1 MNTIAQTEMSIAS
14 GYTAQSNAAR
24 NTKTAKTNQ
33 TSDMQAASQASN
45 EKKTSKV
52 TSGRTIGAPELSEKG
67 MKYYEQLKKKYAN
80 MDFILVSSD
89 MKEQAQANAGRFA
102 NPNRMVVLIDEE
114 KIERMAEDEAYR
126 NLYESKISSA
136 ATQLPQLTKSLGN
149 NSAVKGFGMQV
160 NSNGTTS
167 FFAVVDKSLAAQ
179 KKRLDKK
186 AEQKA
191 EAKKKDKKAQ
201 EKKRAEEAH
210 TQKAED
216 EKKASMK
223 EDENLVTITA
233 SSQEELLRKINDMMF
248 SYRSDNIFS
257 DKERQVGWNFD
268 AAW

>member
-1 MNTIAQTEMSIAS
+1 MNTIAQTQAGTMS
-14 GYTAQSNAAR
+14 GYAAPSAG
-24 NTKTAKTNQ
+24 TQAAKTEK
-33 TSDMQAASQASN
+33 DSQASGTAA
-45 EKKTSKV
+45 EKKTSRV
-52 TSGRTIGAPELSEKG
+52 TSGRTIGQPELSDKA
-67 MKYYEQLKKKYAN
+67 MKYYEQLKKKYSN

-89 MKEQAQANAGRFA
+89 MKQQAQANAGKFA

-126 NLYESKISSA
+126 NVYEGKISSA
-136 ATQLPQLTKSLGN
+136 SSKLPELSKSLGN

>member
-14 GYTAQSNAAR
+14 GYPAYSKSMQ
-24 NTKTAKTNQ
+24 NTKTAKENQ
-33 TSDMQAASQASN
+33 TSDTSAADRTAS

-52 TSGRTIGAPELSEKG
+52 TSGRTIGSPELSEKG
-67 MKYYEQLKKKYAN
+67 MKYYEQLKKKYGN

-89 MKEQAQANAGRFA
+89 MKDLAQANAGKFA

-167 FFAVVDKSLAAQ
+167 FFAVIDKSLAAQ
-179 KKRLDKK
+179 KDRIHKK
-186 AEQKA
+186 QEQKA
-191 EAKKKDKKAQ
+191 EAKKKDKKAE
-201 EKKRAEEAH
+201 EKKRAEEAR

-223 EDENLVTITA
+223 EDTDTETITA
-233 SSQEELLRKINDMMF
+233 SSMEELLRKINDMMF
-248 SYRSDNIFS
+248 NYRSNQVFS

-268 AAW
+268 AAF